1 MFKTKEINDITIK
14 PVINNNNN
22 SKNNV
27 RAYKYYSQ
35 PYGNQALMARKN
47 SGKSTVI
54 FRALEQCATKGT
66 NIFLFSPTIF
76 LDQTYAKMM
85 KMLARKG
92 CNVVANEHFIDPN
105 GVDLIE
111 QILHIIKKKD
121 DKEEDEDVYKPPPLL
136 YFGNDKNYKAVDTQ
150 VGGGC
155 TLVEKPKPKAKPKKE
170 PKKGKGKKLLTAEN
184 IFVFDDLSSE
194 MRHKS
199 IAKLIIKN
207 RHYKAKTFLSCH
219 SVNNLE
225 KGCLSCI
232 DVYHIFGNISNEKIE
247 ELGEK
252 VNITFKNDSKKNS
265 KLQQIYDYA
274 TAKPYDFL
282 YIDRGDGTFRKNFS
296 DKILIESE

>member
-1 MFKTKEINDITIK
+1 MFKTKEINQIQIK

-22 SKNNV
+22 TKNNV

-35 PYGNQALMARKN
+35 PYANICLMARKN

-54 FRALEQCATKGT
+54 YRALEECSTKGT
-66 NIFLFSPTIF
+66 NVFIFSPTVNM
-76 LDQTYAKMM
+76 DPTYAKMI
-85 KMLARKG
+85 KMLKKKG

-111 QILHIIKKKD
+111 QIIHILSKKD
-121 DKEEDEDVYKPPPLL
+121 EEEENQDVYKPPPLL
-136 YFGNDKNYKAVDTQ
+136 YFGHDKNYKAVDTQ

-155 TLVEKPKPKAKPKKE
+155 TLVERPQPKKPKKE
-170 PKKGKGKKLLTAEN
+170 PKKGKGKKLLTPES

-199 IAKLIIKN
+199 IAKLLTKN
-207 RHYKAKTFLSCH
+207 RHYKLKTFLSCH

-225 KGCLSCI
+225 KGSLSCI
-232 DVYHIFGNISNEKIE
+232 DTFHVFPNISNEKIE

-252 VNITFKNDSKKNS
+252 VNITFKNDTKKNP
-265 KLQQIYDYA
+265 KLQQLYDYA
-274 TAKPYDFL
+274 TATPYSFL
-282 YIDRGDGTFRKNFS
+282 YIDRTNDTFRKNFS